1 MCIGV
6 PMRVAS
12 EGLGRA
18 WCEGRA
24 GRAELDMQLVGPQ
37 PAGTWVLAFQ
47 GTARRVL
54 TEEEAMQISAALDAL
69 EAALAGESDL
79 SRFFPDLADR
89 VPQLPEHLRAQVK

>member
-1 MCIGV
+1 
-6 PMRVAS
+6 
-12 EGLGRA
+12 
-18 WCEGRA
+18 
-24 GRAELDMQLVGPQ
+24 
-37 PAGTWVLAFQ
+37 
-47 GTARRVL
+47 VL